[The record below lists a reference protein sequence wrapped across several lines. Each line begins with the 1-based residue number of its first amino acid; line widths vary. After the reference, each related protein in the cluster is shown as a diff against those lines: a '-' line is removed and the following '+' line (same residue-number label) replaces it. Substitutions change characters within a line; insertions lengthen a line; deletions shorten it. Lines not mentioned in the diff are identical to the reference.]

1 MSDAQQVEYLRS
13 VLALDPASRTES
25 ILAARELRRASKQ
38 ATAAPSRGPAHYQ
51 GPSHQQ
57 LSAELASVRESFFE
71 RPPDVVA
78 AELAALPLA
87 RFADLEHAAARL
99 ARVNAL
105 RDELE
110 QLAADSSVDAFLVR
124 KLRQLLVAE
133 PTEAASLRSQALL
146 AARQPKQA
154 KASRRFAETLSK
166 SYPELAEL
174 EKEWLQ
180 QLKQSRSVAR
190 DSRKWTVSFVAI
202 ALGVLMLARLL
213 RDFLQWLNS

>member
-1 MSDAQQVEYLRS
+1 
-13 VLALDPASRTES
+13 
-25 ILAARELRRASKQ
+25 
-38 ATAAPSRGPAHYQ
+38 
-51 GPSHQQ
+51 
-57 LSAELASVRESFFE
+57 VRESFFE

-124 KLRQLLVAE
+124 KLRQLFVAE

>member
-38 ATAAPSRGPAHYQ
+38 APAAPSTGSAHYR

-57 LSAELASVRESFFE
+57 LSAELANVRESFFE
-71 RPPDVVA
+71 RPPDVVG

-87 RFADLEHAAARL
+87 RFADLEYAAARL
-99 ARVNAL
+99 ARVNTL
-105 RDELE
+105 RNKLD
-110 QLAADSSVDAFLVR
+110 QLAADASVDAFLVR

-154 KASRRFAETLSK
+154 KTSRRFAETLSK

-180 QLKQSRSVAR
+180 QLKQASGVAR
-190 DSRKWTVSFVAI
+190 DSRKWSVRFIAI
-202 ALGVLMLARLL
+202 ALGVLMLISLL
-213 RDFLQWLNS
+213 RDFLQWLSS

>member
-38 ATAAPSRGPAHYQ
+38 ATATPSRGPAHYQ

-57 LSAELASVRESFFE
+57 LSAELANVRESFFE
-71 RPPDVVA
+71 RPQDVIA

-110 QLAADSSVDAFLVR
+110 QLAADRSADAFLVR

-154 KASRRFAETLSK
+154 KASRRFAETLNK

-180 QLKQSRSVAR
+180 QLKQARSVAR
-190 DSRKWTVSFVAI
+190 DSRKWTISFVAI